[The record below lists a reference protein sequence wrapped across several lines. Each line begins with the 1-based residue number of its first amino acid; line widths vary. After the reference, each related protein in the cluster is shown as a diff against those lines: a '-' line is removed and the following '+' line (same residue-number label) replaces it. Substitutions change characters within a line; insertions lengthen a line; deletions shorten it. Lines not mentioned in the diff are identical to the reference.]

1 MEEASLQTPT
11 TRLTP
16 AWLTRSGQP
25 LTLNWPTAHR
35 APRSPRNRVGSA
47 GTRRAQGL
55 ARCRES
61 RECWSEVGLWVD
73 VAPGPNSPSYLPAP
87 QVQVGDTPVPGTC
100 WLVTRALLG
109 NRMRASGEG
118 NVGAGTAGS
127 LRGLWEC
134 GGATPAA
141 GTPEDRQ
148 GQHSRGWGWSGD
160 DTQLCPGL
168 WGLGGGEEGQAG
180 RGPPVWGHPHPP
192 WCPDQSP

>member
-55 ARCRES
+55 ARCRAS

-73 VAPGPNSPSYLPAP
+73 VALGPNSPSYLPAP

-109 NRMRASGEG
+109 NWMRASGEG

-148 GQHSRGWGWSGD
+148 GPQCRQAAA
-160 DTQLCPGL
+160 TLQ
-168 WGLGGGEEGQAG
+168 GLGVERGRHPALPWAVGPG
-180 RGPPVWGHPHPP
+180 RGRGGPGWEGPSG
-192 WCPDQSP
+192 